1 MKLSVNK
8 LGAFI
13 FYVMNNKLKIKIKVD
28 IIGPLN

>member
-13 FYVMNNKLKIKIKVD
+13 FYIMNNKLKIKIKVD